1 MGSIITSSNRT
12 GRLYRCP
19 ATLVWHRPKTSPTS
33 SGINDLDL
41 FLFNAA
47 NNTLV
52 TNSQSQVDNVEH
64 VFVRNL
70 MPGRYALQVLKHGGL
85 RNLGSDVETYA
96 LVFDFAAADAPRF
109 VNVAVAG
116 GQFQAR
122 LLGAPNQTYVIETSP
137 DFANWVL
144 IASNTTN
151 AEGFFDFA
159 SPLTAG
165 AGFYRAHD
173 Q

>member
-1 MGSIITSSNRT
+1 
-12 GRLYRCP
+12 
-19 ATLVWHRPKTSPTS
+19 RPKTGPTS

-64 VFVRNL
+64 VFMRGL
-70 MPGRYALQVLKHGGL
+70 PPGRYALQVLKHGGV
-85 RNLGSDVETYA
+85 RNPGSDGGSYA
-96 LVFDFAAADAPRF
+96 LAFDFAVAEAPRF
-109 VNVAVAG
+109 ANIAVIN

-122 LLGAPNQTYVIETSP
+122 LLGAPNQTYMIEASP
-137 DFANWVL
+137 DFTNWVP
-144 IASNTTN
+144 IATNTTN

-159 SPLTAG
+159 SPLIEG
-165 AGFYRAHD
+165 AGSRFYRAHD
-173 Q
+173 